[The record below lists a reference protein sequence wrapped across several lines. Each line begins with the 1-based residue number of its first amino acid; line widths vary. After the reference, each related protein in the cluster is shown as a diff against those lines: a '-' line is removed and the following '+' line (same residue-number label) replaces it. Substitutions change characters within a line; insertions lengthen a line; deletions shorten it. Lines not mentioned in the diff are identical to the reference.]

1 MKRRRGNRKAFT
13 LIEVVV
19 VIAII
24 GILAAIVT
32 ASTIAVLRNSER
44 KTIETTLTNYWRLT
58 ETYFN
63 QVNKG
68 MTAAGTPQR
77 DAIATRINMRSTYVL
92 LKTNPCQ
99 SCSNNYLYIQYS
111 DNSKSSIARFSIVK
125 MTYRY
130 KGTYY
135 KTEDGKTVT
144 YSTTAP

>member
-1 MKRRRGNRKAFT
+1 MIWKRKNSKAFT
-13 LIEVVV
+13 LIELVV

-24 GILAAIVT
+24 AILGMIVT

-44 KTIETTLTNYWRLT
+44 KSLETTLTNYWRLT
-58 ETYFN
+58 ETYFD

-68 MTAAGTPQR
+68 LTTAGSPQR
-77 DAIATRINMRSTYVL
+77 DAIATRLNIKNTSIL
-92 LKTNPCQ
+92 LKTSACQ
-99 SCSNNYLYIQYS
+99 SCSNNYLYIQYA
-111 DNSKSSIARFSIVK
+111 DNPKSTIARYSIKK

-135 KTEDGKTVT
+135 KTEDGRTVT